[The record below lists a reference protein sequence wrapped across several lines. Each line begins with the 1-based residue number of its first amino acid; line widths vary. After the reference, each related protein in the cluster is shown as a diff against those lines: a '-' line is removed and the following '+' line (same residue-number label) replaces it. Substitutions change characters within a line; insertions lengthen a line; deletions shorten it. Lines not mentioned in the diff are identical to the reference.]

1 MSRETLG
8 LQALQLD
15 KYAKAYPSEAMRAT
29 AKKGADLVAEYGTAA
44 QSRQIQIEA
53 EMTDLVA
60 KAKETVSVQ
69 VMSWKEKTGII
80 ILVGVFFLVG
90 GSLVWYVAKLDPQKL
105 ISIESIRPVLVFGL
119 IISTITFGAALIIGA
134 LYSEGE
140 TLEARFRHAREIF
153 LVFSGI
159 FGTVIGFYFG
169 AGESKVLQQPVMI
182 TANLVGAKLEGQV
195 GGGTPPY
202 KVTLTYGTETKNYAL
217 RSTADRFEHVFDK
230 GKDDIQAVKV
240 EVVDSKDQ
248 KDYWTK
254 ESKPEDLK
262 AAGWA
267 KYQNIPSA
275 PDKGG
280 AADKKAG
287 AKPQTEPGI
296 QPDKTAAPPAPTA
309 PVVPKKP

>member
-1 MSRETLG
+1 M
-8 LQALQLD
+8 
-15 KYAKAYPSEAMRAT
+15 AT
-29 AKKGADLVAEYGTAA
+29 LVAN
-44 QSRQIQIEA
+44 
-53 EMTDLVA
+53 
-60 KAKETVSVQ
+60 AKEVVSDQ
-69 VMSWKEKTGII
+69 VTKRTMGWKEKIGIVVLTVSAS
-80 ILVGVFFLVG
+80 LVS
-90 GSLVWYVAKLDPQKL
+90 GSLLWYVWVLGPEKLT
-105 ISIESIRPVLVFGL
+105 SIDSIRPVLVFGL

-140 TLEARFRHAREIF
+140 SLEARFRHAREIF

-169 AGESKVLQQPVMI
+169 AGESKGLQQPVMI
-182 TANLVGAKLEGQV
+182 TANLVGTKLEGQV
-195 GGGTPPY
+195 VGGTPPY
-202 KVTLTYGTETKNYAL
+202 KVTLTYGTETKNYPL

-230 GKDDIQAVKV
+230 ANDDIQTIKV

-287 AKPQTEPGI
+287 SKPHTEPGI
-296 QPDKTAAPPAPTA
+296 QPDKPAAPPAPTA